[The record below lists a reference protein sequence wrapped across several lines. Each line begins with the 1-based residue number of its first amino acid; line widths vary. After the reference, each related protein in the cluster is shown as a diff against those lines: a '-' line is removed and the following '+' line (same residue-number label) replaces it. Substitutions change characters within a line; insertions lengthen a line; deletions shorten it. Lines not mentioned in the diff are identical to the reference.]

1 MQALIKGMGLTTLL
15 LTAALTGP
23 GAHADKRESVN
34 ETREVTPGGFVR
46 ITVVR
51 GDLKVESWDRSH
63 VRVTG
68 ELDEQKS
75 EFIFEVT
82 GDNTHIEVK
91 LPRSLNSWCCEEG
104 SSLVVTVP
112 RNSRVDISAVSTDI
126 VANDLMGGLD
136 VGGVSGN
143 VRLGNLKERAN
154 IRTVSGDIELRKASG
169 RIELKSVSG
178 DIDAIDVTGDV
189 RLHSV
194 SGNLLA
200 RNAEEELEVETV
212 SGDIE
217 VINAVYS
224 SLTGHTV
231 SGDVDL
237 SGTFS
242 PGARLEFDSVSGTIR
257 VQFKGDVDARFDVQ
271 TGSGS
276 IRNRLTPDR
285 PVKSKYVRDEV
296 LRFVKA
302 EGKGEA
308 RISTRSGDVVLGN

>member
-1 MQALIKGMGLTTLL
+1 MQALMKGIAVLL
-15 LTAALTGP
+15 LAAVLTNPVAG
-23 GAHADKRESVN
+23 ADKRESVN
-34 ETREVTPGGFVR
+34 ETREVNPSGFVR

-51 GDLKVESWDRSH
+51 GDLKVESWDRPH

-68 ELDEQKS
+68 QLDEQMG

-91 LPRSLNSWCCEEG
+91 LPRSLDSWCCEEG

-112 RNSRVDISAVSTDI
+112 KDSGVDISAVSTDI
-126 VANDLMGGLD
+126 TANDLLAGLD
-136 VGGVSGN
+136 VGGVSGD
-143 VRLGNLKERAN
+143 VRIGNLQERAN
-154 IRTVSGDIELRKASG
+154 IRTVSGDIELRKARG

-178 DIDAIDVTGDV
+178 DVDAIDVTGDV

-194 SGNLLA
+194 SGSLLA
-200 RNAEEELEVETV
+200 RDVREELEIETV

-231 SGDVDL
+231 SGDVDI

-257 VQFKGDVDARFDVQ
+257 VQFKDDVDARFDVQ

-276 IRNRLTPDR
+276 IRNRLTSDQ

-296 LRFVKA
+296 LRFVKG
-302 EGKGEA
+302 EGKGEV
-308 RISTRSGDVVLGN
+308 RISTRSGDLVLGN